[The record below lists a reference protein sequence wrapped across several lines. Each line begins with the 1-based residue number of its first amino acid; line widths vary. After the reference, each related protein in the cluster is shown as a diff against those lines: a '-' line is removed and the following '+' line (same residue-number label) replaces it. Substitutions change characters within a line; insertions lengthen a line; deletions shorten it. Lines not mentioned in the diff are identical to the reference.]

1 MGSLFVA
8 AVSSA
13 VGEESHVPRLCCFL
27 PIWCLVRFRIF
38 SGDSMME
45 DEGVRGV
52 QTEARAHFQHPGQ
65 FLHLPHCGCLRTSF
79 LGCGLPDLILT
90 PHTWQAALA
99 VAP

>member
-1 MGSLFVA
+1 
-8 AVSSA
+8 
-13 VGEESHVPRLCCFL
+13 
-27 PIWCLVRFRIF
+27 
-38 SGDSMME
+38 MME

-52 QTEARAHFQHPGQ
+52 QPEARAHFQHPGQ

-79 LGCGLPDLILT
+79 LGCVLPDLILT